1 MAESIRVSV
10 IYADPNSQIELS
22 VDVDPL
28 ARVEDAIR
36 ASGISARLPKGFK
49 PTAIGIFGRTV
60 SADDTL
66 RDGDR
71 IELYRPLKIDPKEAR
86 RRRAQL

>member
-1 MAESIRVSV
+1 MTDRIRVSV
-10 IYADPNSQIELS
+10 IYADPVLQIE
-22 VDVDPL
+22 VPIDVD
-28 ARVEDAIR
+28 ATATVDDAMR
-36 ASGISARLPKGFK
+36 ASGISARLPSGFH
-49 PTAIGIFGRTV
+49 PAAIGIFGRTV
-60 SADDTL
+60 SASDTL